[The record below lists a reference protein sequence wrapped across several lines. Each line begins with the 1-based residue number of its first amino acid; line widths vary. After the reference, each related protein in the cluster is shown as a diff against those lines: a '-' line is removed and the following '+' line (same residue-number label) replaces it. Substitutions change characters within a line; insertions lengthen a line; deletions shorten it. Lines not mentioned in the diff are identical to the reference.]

1 MSKLINCGLQEL
13 LGCYMAENR
22 ELKNVIIKLEKE
34 LEEIKNGESE
44 KN

>member
-1 MSKLINCGLQEL
+1 MSRLISCGLQEL
-13 LGCYMAENR
+13 LERYMAENH
-22 ELKNVIIKLEKE
+22 ELKKVIIKLEKE

>member
-13 LGCYMAENR
+13 LERYITENH
-22 ELKNVIIKLEKE
+22 ELKNVILKLEKE

>member
-13 LGCYMAENR
+13 LERYITENR
-22 ELKNVIIKLEKE
+22 ELKNVILKLKKE

>member
-13 LGCYMAENR
+13 LERYITENR
-22 ELKNVIIKLEKE
+22 ELKNIILKLEKE
-34 LEEIKNGESE
+34 LEEIKNGGSE